1 MHSACSRDDGIFLRV
16 VNSIRK
22 DGDFVAQRSVLQA
35 RTQVRAPALARR
47 QRGFGGF
54 LVIALIAGMAA
65 AAGMFTFYRTDAVQA
80 QNERATTDVLAAA
93 KAALIGYAVRRG
105 GPTGTAR
112 PGELPCPDS
121 DGDGLENAPCST
133 AASLLGRLPWRT
145 LGIPEPVDSAGETL
159 WYAISGPFRDAA
171 SNPLTYPGVVPAPA
185 ERINSDTRGNITVL
199 GRDGSSV
206 LSNNAVAVVFAP
218 GAALSG
224 QNRSPSALSVALCTL
239 TGLTVVPHRCASNYL
254 ESSAGTSNAG
264 STTGPFIAGAAS
276 SAFND
281 RLAYLDTA
289 ELIPIIEMRVANEL
303 KRLLAAYRL
312 YSACQ
317 CYPWADNWPYSGGL
331 ADVGQNRGR
340 FPSGPYPEAWGQGS
354 IPNLPQWVAAND
366 WHNLFW
372 YSVSRQASDAGD
384 TCRSCSS
391 DPTLT
396 VDATK
401 TAALLFTPGT
411 PADGLARLPP
421 VMPGASL
428 TSAQRSRADNIN
440 LYLQDSSNRDGAACA
455 DVGEI
460 GGPKPGSGTLS
471 ISVNCDRYV
480 TPASTARDRD
490 RIYMLGVATAAI
502 CASNAQALANAA
514 PCGSA
519 WTITN
524 PVCQAAMPNL
534 DSCTC
539 ASAAGTL
546 ARPPCT
552 NTTNPSA
559 CQTALSQ
566 LNVCTS

>member
-1 MHSACSRDDGIFLRV
+1 M
-16 VNSIRK
+16 
-22 DGDFVAQRSVLQA
+22 AQRSVLLA
-35 RTQVRAPALARR
+35 RTQLQARARPPARTRA

-65 AAGMFTFYRTDAVQA
+65 AAGMFAFYRTDAVQA

-159 WYAISGPFRDAA
+159 WYAISGPLRDAA
-171 SNPLTYPGVVPAPA
+171 SNPLTYFGVVPAPA
-185 ERINSDTRGNITVL
+185 ERINSDTRGTITVL
-199 GRDGSSV
+199 ARDGSSV
-206 LSNNAVAVVFAP
+206 LTNNAVAVIFAP

-254 ESSAGTSNAG
+254 ESSGGTSNAG
-264 STTGPFIAGAAS
+264 STTGPFIAGAPS
-276 SAFND
+276 TTFND
-281 RLAYLDTA
+281 RVAYLDTV
-289 ELIPIIEMRVANEL
+289 ELIPIVEMRVANEL

-312 YSACQ
+312 HSDCQ
-317 CYPWADNWPYSGGL
+317 CYPWADNWAYSGGI

-340 FPSGPYPEAWGQGS
+340 FPSRPYPENWGEGA
-354 IPNLPQWVAAND
+354 IPDLPQWVAANN

-372 YSVSRQASDAGD
+372 YSVSRQASDSQH
-384 TCRSCSS
+384 TCRSCST

-396 VDATK
+396 VDSTK
-401 TAALLFTPGT
+401 TAALFFTPGT
-411 PADGLARLPP
+411 PPPDDLGARLPP
-421 VMPGASL
+421 A
-428 TSAQRSRADNIN
+428 AQLSRADNID

-460 GGPKPGSGTLS
+460 GGPKPGSGALS

-480 TPASTARDRD
+480 TPTSTARDRD

-552 NTTNPSA
+552 NTTNPAA
-559 CQTALSQ
+559 CQAALSQ
-566 LNVCTS
+566 LMVCTS